1 MEKVDPI
8 LITGSQGFLAKN
20 LIVHLQ
26 SLGFSNLLL
35 IDRKTPE
42 EQFKKFIKEAKFIF
56 HFAGVNRPTNP
67 EDFTEG
73 NVKLSSKL
81 IQLLKLHK
89 SMAPIVLSSSIQAM
103 SDNPY
108 GKSKKSGEDLFLSYA
123 RDTGNKVYIYR
134 FTNIFGKWSRPN
146 YNSVVAT
153 FCHNISRNIPIKI
166 NDENA
171 KVSLIY
177 IDDVVSEMI
186 RCLQGNVTTI
196 DGILRVLPE
205 YEMTVGQIAT
215 LIQSFRDS
223 RLNLSIANQKD
234 LFIKKL
240 YATYLSFL
248 EEQQFMYDLTMHQDL
263 RGSFTEIMKTKQ
275 EGQFSV
281 NISKPGIT
289 KGNHFHHT
297 KNEKFIVV
305 SGQALIRFRKV
316 GSKEIIEY
324 RVDGSKMQVVDIPPG
339 YTHSIVNIGKQ
350 DLVTMMW
357 ASELFDPKN
366 PDTYPMEVDIK

>member
-1 MEKVDPI
+1 MEKIDPI

-26 SLGFSNLLL
+26 SLGFNNLLL
-35 IDRKTPE
+35 IDRKTPDE
-42 EQFKKFIKEAKFIF
+42 LFKKFVKEAKFIY

-67 EDFTEG
+67 EDFIEG
-73 NVKLSSKL
+73 NVKFASSL
-81 IQLLKLHK
+81 INQLKLSK
-89 SMAPIVLSSSIQAM
+89 SKAPIVISSSIQAI

-123 RDTGNKVYIYR
+123 KETGNKVLIYR
-134 FTNIFGKWSRPN
+134 FTNIFGKWSKPN

-153 FCHNISRNIPIKI
+153 FCYNISRNLPIKI
-166 NDENA
+166 NDEYA

-186 RCLQGNVTTI
+186 RALENKVTTI

-205 YEMTVGQIAT
+205 YEMTVGQIAL
-215 LIQSFRDS
+215 LIKSFHES
-223 RLNLSIANQKD
+223 RLTLSIANQKD
-234 LFIKKL
+234 PFIKKL

-248 EEQQFMYDLTMHQDL
+248 DEQSFIYDLTMHQDL
-263 RGSFTEIMKTKQ
+263 RGSFTEIIKTKE

-297 KNEKFIVV
+297 KNEKFMVV
-305 SGQALIRFRKV
+305 SGQGLIRFRKV
-316 GSKEIIEY
+316 GTKEIIEY
-324 RVDGSKMQVVDIPPG
+324 RVDGSKIQVVDIPPG

-350 DLVTMMW
+350 DLVTFMW
-357 ASELFDPKN
+357 ASEIFDPKN
-366 PDTYPMEVDIK
+366 PDTYPMEVEVK

>member
-1 MEKVDPI
+1 MKIV
-8 LITGSQGFLAKN
+8 ITGSSGF
-20 LIVHLQ
+20 I
-26 SLGFSNLLL
+26 GSNLRAKLETIANVNLSLVSRNIESTLL
-35 IDRKTPE
+35 KKILNDADLIIHLAGESRSRKDVDTF
-42 EQFKKFIKEAKFIF
+42 QHNLA
-56 HFAGVNRPTNP
+56 
-67 EDFTEG
+67 FTKQITE
-73 NVKLSSKL
+73 LSSKDTRIIFFSTTKQNHL
-81 IQLLKLHK
+81 AYWQTKL
-89 SMAPIVLSSSIQAM
+89 QEEAM
-103 SDNPY
+103 IKETFKHHTIIRMDN
-108 GKSKKSGEDLFLSYA
+108 
-123 RDTGNKVYIYR
+123 V
-134 FTNIFGKWSRPN
+134 FGKWAKPD

-223 RLNLSIANQKD
+223 RLNLSMANQKD

-263 RGSFTEIMKTKQ
+263 RGSFTEIMKTRQ

-281 NISKPGIT
+281 NVSKPGIT